1 MDIHNQTCRLNAEQR
16 KKLVQLNLQVARLCE
31 KAYMKKHQIH
41 LRQGLKF
48 MKELRLRKNEGIQ
61 CCEDTR
67 QVYQEYRILL
77 LLISYGEKVVNQELD
92 AKYHLITQNEIMA
105 AQMSIDDQ
113 SILDLIEQMNSLINQ
128 RLDYCFKLKI
138 QNFGSISFRV
148 SKFSKD
154 SPSSVRDS
162 HRLNSFSDYIS
173 LNLTEETNESEK
185 RTRSRPSTPARSSVS
200 IMGNLKKSGKISQF
214 LQRQQSAQTIKNQD
228 ESEQEKL
235 SHFQTKKKSCFAQT
249 ASSESELD
257 ISIENSDQQMKTIES
272 TEQILFE
279 QDCFFASQKG
289 YFSDSEIIKL
299 DAENRNQE
307 RNICLKD
314 FQFIRQIGQG
324 AYGGVF
330 LVKRIATGDHYALKI
345 INCSNRPFE
354 RLLTQLKQERNI
366 FEILTGE
373 YVVKAFYSFQHQSSL
388 CFVQEYMV
396 GGDFAKILMIEGAFD
411 ENIARHY
418 FAEILLALEYLHSNN
433 IVHRDLKPENILLD
447 QNGHIKLADFGLSEL
462 GFNKM
467 MVKRKASQRDILK
480 QDLSSSPGYIIQRGA
495 SFKKSRS
502 NNSQYDKGSEEERR
516 RIVGTPDY
524 IAPEII
530 KGISSSNKTLD
541 YWSLGVILFE
551 FLVGIPPF
559 NDESVDK
566 IFSNILEGKIDW
578 PDIGDDPESQIS
590 ECVFDLLKQLLN
602 PDFNQRIGHES
613 IDQIKKHPFLHS
625 INWNTLRNKP
635 GPIIPRIP
643 QAQQQQFENVQE
655 KLQKFLQ
662 RGEKKHSQIVKK
674 LQDELEYL
682 ERVDLLIATNEKEVL
697 QIKQQYNL

>member
-1 MDIHNQTCRLNAEQR
+1 MDIHNQNCKNNAEYR
-16 KKLVQLNLQVARLCE
+16 KKQVQINLQVARLCE

-41 LRQGLKF
+41 LKQGLKF
-48 MKELRLRKNEGIQ
+48 MNEMKLRKWQGIKQ
-61 CCEDTR
+61 SEDTR
-67 QVYQEYRILL
+67 QVYQEYRVLK
-77 LLISYGEKVVNQELD
+77 LLISYGEKVANQELD

-105 AQMSIDDQ
+105 AQQSIEDQ
-113 SILDLIEQMNSLINQ
+113 SIFDLIEQMNRLINQ
-128 RLDYCFKLKI
+128 RLDYCYKSKM

-148 SKFSKD
+148 SKFRQD
-154 SPSSVRDS
+154 SPRGIPDTNK
-162 HRLNSFSDYIS
+162 LNSFSDYLS
-173 LNLTEETNESEK
+173 LNFTLNSDQ
-185 RTRSRPSTPARSSVS
+185 SGPALGLKQTTHAKSSIS
-200 IMGNLKKSGKISQF
+200 IMGKLKKSGKISQF
-214 LQRQQSAQTIKNQD
+214 LQQQQSIKSIQNND
-228 ESEQEKL
+228 LEEEQL
-235 SHFQTKKKSCFAQT
+235 SNFQTKKKSCFAQT
-249 ASSESELD
+249 ASSESDLD
-257 ISIENSDQQMKTIES
+257 ISIENSDLQMETLES
-272 TEQILFE
+272 TKQIEFQ
-279 QDCFFASQKG
+279 QDCFFASEKG
-289 YFSDSEIIKL
+289 YFSDTEIIKL
-299 DAENRNQE
+299 DAENKNQE

-330 LVKRIATGDHYALKI
+330 QVKRIATGDQYALKI

-373 YVVKAFYSFQHQSSL
+373 YVAKAFYSFQHQSSL
-388 CFVQEYMV
+388 CFVQEFMV

-467 MVKRKASQRDILK
+467 MVKRKTSQRDMVK

-502 NNSQYDKGSEEERR
+502 TNSQYEKGSEEERR
-516 RIVGTPDY
+516 KVVGTPDY
-524 IAPEII
+524 IAPEIV
-530 KGISSSNKTLD
+530 KGISFSNKTLD

-566 IFSNILEGKIDW
+566 IFSNILEGKIEW
-578 PDIGDDPESQIS
+578 PDIGDDPETQIS
-590 ECVFDLLKQLLN
+590 ECVYDLLKQLLN
-602 PDFNQRIGHES
+602 PDYKQRIGHES
-613 IDQIKKHPFLHS
+613 IEQIKKHPFLNS
-625 INWNTLRNKP
+625 INWNKLRTQP

-643 QAQQQQFENVQE
+643 QNTQQFENVQE

-662 RGEKKHSQIVKK
+662 RSERKHSQIVKK

-682 ERVDLLIATNEKEVL
+682 ERVDLLIATNEQEVI
-697 QIKQQYNL
+697 QIKSQFNL

>member
-1 MDIHNQTCRLNAEQR
+1 MDIHNQNCKNNAEFR
-16 KKLVQLNLQVARLCE
+16 KKQVQINLQVARLCE

-41 LRQGLKF
+41 LKQGLKF
-48 MKELRLRKNEGIQ
+48 MNEMRMRKQKGIKQ
-61 CCEDTR
+61 SEDTK
-67 QVYQEYRILL
+67 QVYQEYRVLK
-77 LLISYGEKVVNQELD
+77 LLISYGEKVANQELD

-105 AQMSIDDQ
+105 AQQSIEDQ
-113 SILDLIEQMNSLINQ
+113 SIQNLIEQMNRLINQ
-128 RLDYCFKLKI
+128 RLDYCYKSKM
-138 QNFGSISFRV
+138 QNFGSISFRL
-148 SKFSKD
+148 SKFRQD
-154 SPSSVRDS
+154 SPRSIPDTN
-162 HRLNSFSDYIS
+162 RLNSFSDYLS
-173 LNLTEETNESEK
+173 LNFTLNNDQSGSMIGQKQTINSK
-185 RTRSRPSTPARSSVS
+185 SSVS
-200 IMGNLKKSGKISQF
+200 IMGKLKKSGKISQF
-214 LQRQQSAQTIKNQD
+214 LQRQQSTKSIQNN
-228 ESEQEKL
+228 EENEQEQL
-235 SHFQTKKKSCFAQT
+235 SNFQTKKKSCFAQT
-249 ASSESELD
+249 ASSESDLD
-257 ISIENSDQQMKTIES
+257 LSIENSDLQIDTIES
-272 TEQILFE
+272 TKQIEFE
-279 QDCFFASQKG
+279 QDCFFASEKG
-289 YFSDSEIIKL
+289 YFSDTEIIKL
-299 DAENRNQE
+299 DAENRDQE

-330 LVKRIATGDHYALKI
+330 QVKRIATGDQYALKI

-373 YVVKAFYSFQHQSSL
+373 YVAKAFYSFQHQSSL

-467 MVKRKASQRDILK
+467 MVNRKTSQRDMMK

-502 NNSQYDKGSEEERR
+502 TNSQCEKGSEEERR
-516 RIVGTPDY
+516 KVVGTPDY

-530 KGISSSNKTLD
+530 KGLSFSNKTLD

-566 IFSNILEGKIDW
+566 IFSNILEGKIEW
-578 PDIGDDPESQIS
+578 PDIGDDPETQIS
-590 ECVFDLLKQLLN
+590 ECVYDLLKQLLN
-602 PDFNQRIGHES
+602 LDYKQRIGYES
-613 IDQIKKHPFLHS
+613 IEQIKKHPFLNS
-625 INWNTLRNKP
+625 INWNKLRNQQ
-635 GPIIPRIP
+635 GPIIPRI
-643 QAQQQQFENVQE
+643 AQNTQQFENVQE

-662 RGEKKHSQIVKK
+662 RSERKHSQIVQK

-682 ERVDLLIATNEKEVL
+682 ERVDLLIATNEQEVI
-697 QIKQQYNL
+697 QIKSQFNL

>member
-1 MDIHNQTCRLNAEQR
+1 MDIHNQTCRHNAEQR

-41 LRQGLKF
+41 LKQGLKF

-61 CCEDTR
+61 RCEDTR

-105 AQMSIDDQ
+105 AQMSIEDQ
-113 SILDLIEQMNSLINQ
+113 STLNLIEQMNCLINQ

-154 SPSSVRDS
+154 SPSSIRNS

-185 RTRSRPSTPARSSVS
+185 KTRSRPSTPAKSSVS

-214 LQRQQSAQTIKNQD
+214 LQKQQSVQTIKNQD
-228 ESEQEKL
+228 ESEQEK
-235 SHFQTKKKSCFAQT
+235 SCNFQTKKKSCFAQT

-289 YFSDSEIIKL
+289 YFSDTEIIKL

-314 FQFIRQIGQG
+314 FQFIKQIGQG

-467 MVKRKASQRDILK
+467 MVKRKASQRDIVK

-502 NNSQYDKGSEEERR
+502 NNSQLDKGSEEERR

-566 IFSNILEGKIDW
+566 IFSNILESKIDW

-590 ECVFDLLKQLLN
+590 ECVYDLLKQLLN
-602 PDFNQRIGHES
+602 PDYNQRIGHES
-613 IDQIKKHPFLHS
+613 IEQIKKHPFLHS

-643 QAQQQQFENVQE
+643 QGQQQQFENVQE
-655 KLQKFLQ
+655 KLQKFLK
-662 RGEKKHSQIVKK
+662 RAEKKHSQIVKK

-682 ERVDLLIATNEKEVL
+682 ERVDLLIATNENEVL
-697 QIKQQYNL
+697 QIKQQFNL